1 MVLFNIFYY
10 FDKWLYKVVK
20 FVDKV
25 DDWICKFV
33 VDMVE
38 IMYVVFG
45 IGLVVM
51 QVDVYEC
58 VIVID
63 VFEEKNELCV
73 FINLEIVWLSDVKQI
88 YEEGCLLVFG
98 IYDEV
103 ECFDYVCV
111 CVFNEQGEMFE
122 FDCEGLFV
130 VCVQYEMDYLMGCVF
145 VEYLLLFKQMC
156 IKMKMK
162 KFECVM

>member
-51 QVDVYEC
+51 
-58 VIVID
+58 
-63 VFEEKNELCV
+63 
-73 FINLEIVWLSDVKQI
+73 
-88 YEEGCLLVFG
+88 
-98 IYDEV
+98 
-103 ECFDYVCV
+103 
-111 CVFNEQGEMFE
+111 
-122 FDCEGLFV
+122 
-130 VCVQYEMDYLMGCVF
+130 
-145 VEYLLLFKQMC
+145 
-156 IKMKMK
+156 
-162 KFECVM
+162 